1 MPGII
6 TIPVVEANILRSRL
20 RNLMSLREE
29 FLGNPQDETIHDFR
43 VASRRAREV
52 LDYLEP
58 IIPKKVHERLMS
70 LARRVTKNLG
80 TARESEVNLEI
91 LNRWSDERKLDPI
104 AVELLIHSQRME
116 FNAGFRKAK
125 KRISSQKFEY
135 ITKFLSILHGSRTMP
150 ATDSGILTRRHQEF
164 LGFQWDTM
172 LDDERLHDLRIR
184 TKKFRYSVEI
194 NNRVHKKSLGRFIRK
209 IRNLQDVLGRIHDLY
224 VLTELTSRMIEQWDD
239 ESLKI
244 VPSAL
249 RFSYDKI
256 IAEKHALFP
265 LVYPRYSRILESS
278 PLINYQPAEAA
289 AAV

>member
-6 TIPVVEANILRSRL
+6 TIPVVEANILRARL

-29 FLGNPQDETIHDFR
+29 FLGDPHDETIHDFR
-43 VASRRAREV
+43 VSSRRAREI

-58 IIPKKVHERLMS
+58 TLPKKVHGRLME

-104 AVELLIHSQRME
+104 AIELLIHSQKMA

-125 KRISSQKFEY
+125 KRISTQKFEY
-135 ITKFLSILHGSRTMP
+135 IPKFLSILRGSRTMLP
-150 ATDSGILTRRHQEF
+150 TDSGILQRRHQEF
-164 LGFQWDTM
+164 LGFAWDTM

-194 NNRVHKKSLGRFIRK
+194 NNRVHKKTLGRFIRK

-224 VLTELTSRMIEQWDD
+224 VLTEITSKMIEQWDD
-239 ESLKI
+239 EILKI

-256 IAEKHALFP
+256 IAEKHALYP
-265 LVYPRYSRILESS
+265 LVYPRFSRILESS
-278 PLINYQPAEAA
+278 PLINYQPVEAA

>member
-1 MPGII
+1 MSGII
-6 TIPVVEANILRSRL
+6 TLPVVEANILRGRL

-29 FLGNPQDETIHDFR
+29 FLGNPHDETIHDFR
-43 VASRRAREV
+43 VASRRTREV

-58 IIPKKVHERLMS
+58 TLPKKVHGRLMD

-135 ITKFLSILHGSRTMP
+135 IPRFLSVLRGSRTMA
-150 ATDSGILTRRHQEF
+150 ATDSGILLKRHQEF
-164 LGFQWDTM
+164 LGFAWDTM

-194 NNRVHKKSLGRFIRK
+194 NNRVQKKSLGRFIRK

-224 VLTELTSRMIEQWDD
+224 VLTEITSKMIEEWDN
-239 ESLKI
+239 ESTKI
-244 VPSAL
+244 IPSAL

-256 IAEKHALFP
+256 IAEKHALYP
-265 LVYPRYSRILESS
+265 LVYPRFSRILESS
-278 PLINYQPAEAA
+278 PLINYQPVEAA

>member
-1 MPGII
+1 MSGII

-43 VASRRAREV
+43 VASRRTREV

-58 IIPKKVHERLMS
+58 TLPKKVHGRLMN

-80 TARESEVNLEI
+80 SARESEVNLEI

-135 ITKFLSILHGSRTMP
+135 IPKFISVLHGSRTLP
-150 ATDSGILTRRHQEF
+150 PTDSGILQRRHQEF
-164 LGFQWDTM
+164 LGFPWDII

-194 NNRVHKKSLGRFIRK
+194 NNRVHKQSRGRFVRK

-224 VLTELTSRMIEQWDD
+224 VLTELTSKMINEWDD
-239 ESLKI
+239 DSLKI
-244 VPSAL
+244 IPSAL

-256 IAEKHALFP
+256 IAEKHALYP
-265 LVYPRYSRILESS
+265 LVYPRY
-278 PLINYQPAEAA
+278 
-289 AAV
+289 

>member
-1 MPGII
+1 MSGII
-6 TIPVVEANILRSRL
+6 TIPVVEANILRARL

-29 FLGNPQDETIHDFR
+29 FLSNPQDETIHDFR

-58 IIPKKVHERLMS
+58 TLPKKAHTRLMD

-104 AVELLIHSQRME
+104 AVELLMHSQKVE
-116 FNAGFRKAK
+116 FDAGLRKAK
-125 KRISSQKFEY
+125 KRISSQKFEF
-135 ITKFLSILHGSRTMP
+135 IPRFLSILRGSRTMP
-150 ATDSGILTRRHQEF
+150 ATDSGILQRRQQEF
-164 LGFQWDTM
+164 LGFPWDSI

-224 VLTELTSRMIEQWDD
+224 VLTEITSKMIEEWDD
-239 ESLKI
+239 DSLKI
-244 VPSAL
+244 IPSAL

-256 IAEKHALFP
+256 IAEKHALYS

-278 PLINYQPAEAA
+278 PVVSYQPPETA

>member
-6 TIPVVEANILRSRL
+6 AIPVVEANILRSRL

-29 FLGNPQDETIHDFR
+29 FLNNPQDGTIHDFR

-58 IIPKKVHERLMS
+58 TLPKKIHERLMD

-91 LNRWSDERKLDPI
+91 LNRWSDDRKLDPI
-104 AVELLIHSQRME
+104 AVELLIHSQRVE
-116 FNAGFRKAK
+116 FEAGVRKAK
-125 KRISSQKFEY
+125 KRISSQKFIY
-135 ITKFLSILHGSRTMP
+135 IPKFLASLRGSRAMQS
-150 ATDSGILTRRHQEF
+150 TDSGILQKRNQDF
-164 LGFQWDTM
+164 LSFPWDTI

-194 NNRVHKKSLGRFIRK
+194 NNRVHKKRLGRFIRR
-209 IRNLQDVLGRIHDLY
+209 IRNLQDVLGKIHDLY
-224 VLTELTSRMIEQWDD
+224 VLTEITSKMIDEWDD

-244 VPSAL
+244 IPSAL

-256 IAEKHALFP
+256 TAEKHALYP
-265 LVYPRYSRILESS
+265 LVYTRYSRILESS
-278 PLINYQPAEAA
+278 SLINYQQPEEAA
-289 AAV
+289 AV

>member
-6 TIPVVEANILRSRL
+6 TIPVAEANILRSRL
-20 RNLMSLREE
+20 RNLLSLREE
-29 FLGNPQDETIHDFR
+29 FLSNPHEETIHDFR
-43 VASRRAREV
+43 VASRRTREV

-58 IIPKKVHERLMS
+58 TLPKKTHERLMD
-70 LARRVTKNLG
+70 LARRITKSLG
-80 TARESEVNLEI
+80 TTRESEVNLEI

-104 AVELLIHSQRME
+104 AVELLLHSQKLE
-116 FNAGFRKAK
+116 FESGFRKAK
-125 KRISSQKFEY
+125 KRISNQKFGY
-135 ITKFLSILHGSRTMP
+135 ITKFLANLKGSRTLP
-150 ATDSGILTRRHQEF
+150 VTDSGILQKRHQDF
-164 LGFQWDTM
+164 LSFPWDTI

-194 NNRVHKKSLGRFIRK
+194 NSRIHKKRLGRFIRR

-224 VLTELTSRMIEQWDD
+224 VLSMITEQLIEEWDD
-239 ESLKI
+239 SSLKI
-244 VPSAL
+244 IPSAL

-256 IAEKHALFP
+256 SGEKHALYP

-278 PLINYQPAEAA
+278 PLVSYQDSETA

>member
-6 TIPVVEANILRSRL
+6 IIPVIEANILRSRL
-20 RNLMSLREE
+20 RRLMSLREE
-29 FLGNPQDETIHDFR
+29 FLGSPHDGTIHDFR

-58 IIPKKVHERLMS
+58 ILPKKVHARLMD

-80 TARESEVNLEI
+80 TARENEVNLEI

-104 AVELLIHSQRME
+104 AVELLIHSQKMQ
-116 FNAGFRKAK
+116 FNAQFRKAK
-125 KRISSQKFEY
+125 KRLSSQKFEY
-135 ITKFLSILHGSRTMP
+135 IPKFLSILRGSRTMP
-150 ATDSGILTRRHQEF
+150 ATNSGILQRRHQEF
-164 LGFQWDTM
+164 LGFGWDTM

-194 NNRVHKKSLGRFIRK
+194 NNRVQKKTLGRFLRK

-224 VLTELTSRMIEQWDD
+224 VLTEITSRMIEEWDT
-239 ESLKI
+239 ESTKI
-244 VPSAL
+244 IPSAL

-256 IAEKHALFP
+256 IAEKYALYP
-265 LVYPRYSRILESS
+265 LVYPRFSRILESS
-278 PLINYQPAEAA
+278 PLINYQPVEAA

>member
-6 TIPVVEANILRSRL
+6 TIPVVEANILRARL
-20 RNLMSLREE
+20 RNLMTLREE
-29 FLGNPQDETIHDFR
+29 FLGNPHDETIHDFR
-43 VASRRAREV
+43 VASRRTREV

-58 IIPKKVHERLMS
+58 TLPKKVHGRLMD

-135 ITKFLSILHGSRTMP
+135 IPRFLSILRGSRTMV
-150 ATDSGILTRRHQEF
+150 ATDSGILQRRHQEF
-164 LGFQWDTM
+164 LGFTWDTM

-224 VLTELTSRMIEQWDD
+224 VLTEITSKMIEQWDD
-239 ESLKI
+239 ETLKI

-256 IAEKHALFP
+256 IAEKHALYP
-265 LVYPRYSRILESS
+265 LVYPRFSRILESS
-278 PLINYQPAEAA
+278 PLINYQPAETA

>member
-20 RNLMSLREE
+20 RNLLSLREE
-29 FLGNPQDETIHDFR
+29 FLSNPLEETIHDFR
-43 VASRRAREV
+43 VASRRAREA

-58 IIPKKVHERLMS
+58 ILPNKVHQRLMS

-80 TARESEVNLEI
+80 TSRESEVNLEI

-104 AVELLIHSQRME
+104 AVELLIHSQKLE
-116 FNAGFRKAK
+116 FESGLRKAR
-125 KRISSQKFEY
+125 KRISNQKFSY
-135 ITKFLSILHGSRTMP
+135 ITKFLANLKGSRTLP
-150 ATDSGILTRRHQEF
+150 VTDSGILQKRHQDF
-164 LGFQWDTM
+164 LSFPWDAI

-194 NNRVHKKSLGRFIRK
+194 NNRIHKKRLGRYIRK
-209 IRNLQDVLGRIHDLY
+209 IRNLQDVLGKIHDLY
-224 VLTELTSRMIEQWDD
+224 VLGESTVKMIEEWEDP
-239 ESLKI
+239 SLKI
-244 VPSAL
+244 IPSAL
-249 RFSYDKI
+249 RFSYDRI
-256 IAEKHALFP
+256 TGEKHALYP

-278 PLINYQPAEAA
+278 PLVSYQDSQA

>member
-20 RNLMSLREE
+20 RNLMTLREE

-43 VASRRAREV
+43 VASRRAREI

-58 IIPKKVHERLMS
+58 TLPEKIHERLMN
-70 LARRVTKNLG
+70 LARRVTRHLG

-116 FNAGFRKAK
+116 FDAGLRKAR
-125 KRISSQKFEY
+125 KRISSAKFEY
-135 ITKFLSILHGSRTMP
+135 IPKFLANLRGSRTMP
-150 ATDSGILTRRHQEF
+150 ATDSGILQRRQQDF
-164 LGFQWDTM
+164 LGFPWDTI

-194 NNRVHKKSLGRFIRK
+194 NNRVHKQRLGRFIRK

-224 VLTELTSRMIEQWDD
+224 VLTKITARMIEEWND

-244 VPSAL
+244 IPSAL

-256 IAEKHALFP
+256 AAEKHALYS

-278 PLINYQPAEAA
+278 PLMNYQHTAAA

>member
-20 RNLMSLREE
+20 RNLMRLREE
-29 FLGNPQDETIHDFR
+29 FLGNPQQETIHDFR
-43 VASRRAREV
+43 VASRRTREV

-58 IIPKKVHERLMS
+58 TLPKKIHERLMN

-80 TARESEVNLEI
+80 IAREREVNLEI

-104 AVELLIHSQRME
+104 AVELLIHSQRVE
-116 FNAGFRKAK
+116 FEAGFRKAK
-125 KRISSQKFEY
+125 KRISSQKFDY
-135 ITKFLSILHGSRTMP
+135 IPKFLVNLRGSRTMP
-150 ATDSGILTRRHQEF
+150 VTDSGILQRRHQDF
-164 LGFQWDTM
+164 LAFPWDTI

-194 NNRVHKKSLGRFIRK
+194 NNRVHKKRLGRFLRK
-209 IRNLQDVLGRIHDLY
+209 IRNLQDILGRIHDLY
-224 VLTELTSRMIEQWDD
+224 VLTEITSKMIDEWDD

-244 VPSAL
+244 IPSAL

-256 IAEKHALFP
+256 IAEKHALYP

-278 PLINYQPAEAA
+278 PLINYHPETA